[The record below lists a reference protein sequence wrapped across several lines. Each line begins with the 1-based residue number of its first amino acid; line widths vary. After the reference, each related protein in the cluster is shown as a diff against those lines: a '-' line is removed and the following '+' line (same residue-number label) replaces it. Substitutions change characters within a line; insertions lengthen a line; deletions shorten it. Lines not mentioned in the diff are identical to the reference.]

1 MGLVIYCGLT
11 TSMIKKYLPKSLLVR
26 AISIVILPMIVFQLI
41 IVTVFF
47 DSLWERVISR
57 MSRSVA
63 MEIAL
68 TVNQIKNNDISILRA
83 NRDYGSFTEMNIK
96 IISSQDL
103 SENYAANNIKFLDFV
118 TSGFKRELQGTLNS
132 THWVQSANDNI
143 NVYVNIGEE
152 MLRIT
157 FPKKRVSTA
166 RVHIFL
172 GWVIISSA
180 ILIFISFLFLRNQI
194 KPITQLAMAAE
205 EFGKGNNVSNFKVSG
220 ASDVRRAAIEFLK
233 MKNRII
239 KQVEQRSLMLAG
251 VGHDL
256 KTPLTRMRLQ
266 AETIEDDKSKKFLI
280 DEIKHMNLMLEEYLN
295 FSKEEN
301 IKDSIKIN
309 PIEAINRLKNDIHF
323 NDKNIDIEIINDAE
337 IELNANIFTRS
348 IINLLNNSFENAQKV
363 KIIIETSP
371 ELTKVEIH
379 DDGEGIPETE
389 RANVFKPFYRID
401 KSRNQNSANS
411 GLGLS
416 TTKHLLNSING
427 TIELGESK
435 TLGGLKVRIEIP
447 N

>member
-1 MGLVIYCGLT
+1 ML
-11 TSMIKKYLPKSLLVR
+11 KKYLPKSLLVR
-26 AISIVILPMIVFQLI
+26 AISIIIVPMVIFQLI

-68 TVNQIKNNDISILRA
+68 TVNQIENNDISILRA
-83 NRDYGSFTEMNIK
+83 NNDYGSFTEISFNK
-96 IISSQDL
+96 IDSNSLI
-103 SENYAANNIKFLDFV
+103 ENFEETKVSYLDFV
-118 TSGFKRELQGTLNS
+118 TRGFKKELQGILKS
-132 THWVQSANDNI
+132 THWVQSKKDFI

-152 MLRIT
+152 MLKVN
-157 FPKKRVSTA
+157 FSKKRISTA

-172 GWVIISSA
+172 GWVIFSSA
-180 ILIFISFLFLRNQI
+180 ILILISFLFLRNQI
-194 KPITQLAMAAE
+194 RPITQLALAAE
-205 EFGKGNNVSNFKVSG
+205 EFGKGNDISNFKVSG
-220 ASDVRRAAIEFLK
+220 ASDVRRAAIEFIK

-266 AETIEDDKSKKFLI
+266 AEIINDKKSKESLV
-280 DEIKHMNLMLEEYLN
+280 DEIKHMNLMLDEYLN

-301 IKDSIKIN
+301 IRDNIKIN
-309 PIEAINRLKNDIHF
+309 PIEAIIKIKNDIHF
-323 NDKNIDIEIINDAE
+323 KEKNIEIEIVSDAT
-337 IELNANIFTRS
+337 IEVNANIFNRS
-348 IINLLNNSFENAQKV
+348 IINIINNSFENAEKI
-363 KIIIETSP
+363 KIIIETTP
-371 ELTKVEIH
+371 ALTMVEIH
-379 DDGEGIPETE
+379 DDGEGIPKSEMI
-389 RANVFKPFYRID
+389 NVFKPFYRID
-401 KSRNQNSANS
+401 KSRNQNSTNS

-427 TIELGESK
+427 TIELSDSQV
-435 TLGGLKVRIEIP
+435 LGGLEVRIKIP

>member
-1 MGLVIYCGLT
+1 
-11 TSMIKKYLPKSLLVR
+11 
-26 AISIVILPMIVFQLI
+26 MIVFQLI

-47 DSLWERVISR
+47 DSLWERVIAR

-103 SENYAANNIKFLDFV
+103 SENYADNNIKFLDFV

-132 THWVQSANDNI
+132 THWVQSANDDI

-266 AETIEDDKSKKFLI
+266 AEAIEDDKSKEFLI

-309 PIEAINRLKNDIHF
+309 PIEAIIRIKNDIHF

-337 IELNANIFTRS
+337 IELNANIFSRS

>member
-47 DSLWERVISR
+47 DSLWERAIAR

-96 IISSQDL
+96 IISSEDL
-103 SENYAANNIKFLDFV
+103 TENYAANNIKFLDFV

-266 AETIEDDKSKKFLI
+266 AETIENDKSKEFLI

-309 PIEAINRLKNDIHF
+309 PIEAIIKIKNDIHF

-337 IELNANIFTRS
+337 IELNANIFNRS

>member
-1 MGLVIYCGLT
+1 
-11 TSMIKKYLPKSLLVR
+11 MIKKYLPKSLLVR

-47 DSLWERVISR
+47 DSLWERVIAR

-103 SENYAANNIKFLDFV
+103 SENYADNNIKFLDFV

-266 AETIEDDKSKKFLI
+266 AETIEDDKSKEFLI

-309 PIEAINRLKNDIHF
+309 PIEAIIRIKNDIHF

-337 IELNANIFTRS
+337 IELNANIFNRS

-401 KSRNQNSANS
+401 KSRNQNSTNS

-435 TLGGLKVRIEIP
+435 ILGGLKVRIEIP

>member
-1 MGLVIYCGLT
+1 
-11 TSMIKKYLPKSLLVR
+11 MIKKYLPKSLLVR
-26 AISIVILPMIVFQLI
+26 AVSIVILPMIVFQLI

-68 TVNQIKNNDISILRA
+68 SINQIKNNDISILRA
-83 NRDYGSFTEMNIK
+83 NRDYGSFTKIK
-96 IISSQDL
+96 FMKVHSEDL
-103 SENYAANNIKFLDFV
+103 AENYADNNIRFLDFV
-118 TSGFKRELQGTLNS
+118 TAGFKRELQGTLNA
-132 THWVQSANDNI
+132 THWVQSENKNI

-152 MLRIT
+152 MLKIS
-157 FPKKRVSTA
+157 FPKKRISTA

-194 KPITQLAMAAE
+194 RPITQLAIAAE
-205 EFGKGNNVSNFKVSG
+205 EFGKGNNVTNFKVSG
-220 ASDVRRAAIEFLK
+220 ASDVRRASIEFIK
-233 MKNRII
+233 MKNRIT

-266 AETIEDDKSKKFLI
+266 AETIENEKSKEFLI

-301 IKDSIKIN
+301 IKDNIKIN
-309 PIEAINRLKNDIHF
+309 PIEAIIKIKNDIHF
-323 NDKNIDIEIINDAE
+323 NNKNIEIEITNDTATE
-337 IELNANIFTRS
+337 VNANIFKRS
-348 IINLLNNSFENAQKV
+348 IVNILNNSFENAQKV
-363 KIIIETSP
+363 RVIIEATESYT
-371 ELTKVEIH
+371 EVVIH
-379 DDGEGIPETE
+379 DDGEGIPESE
-389 RANVFKPFYRID
+389 MINVFKPFYRID
-401 KSRNQNSANS
+401 KSRNQNLTNS

-416 TTKHLLNSING
+416 TTKNLLNSING
-427 TIELGESK
+427 KIELNRSEI
-435 TLGGLKVRIEIP
+435 LGGLKVSIKIP

>member
-1 MGLVIYCGLT
+1 
-11 TSMIKKYLPKSLLVR
+11 MIKKYLPKSLLVR

-47 DSLWERVISR
+47 DSLWERVIAR

-103 SENYAANNIKFLDFV
+103 SENYTANNIKFLDFV

-132 THWVQSANDNI
+132 THWVQSANDDI

-266 AETIEDDKSKKFLI
+266 AETIENDKSKEFLI
-280 DEIKHMNLMLEEYLN
+280 DEIKHMNLMLEEYLM
-295 FSKEEN
+295 
-301 IKDSIKIN
+301 
-309 PIEAINRLKNDIHF
+309 ARL
-323 NDKNIDIEIINDAE
+323 II
-337 IELNANIFTRS
+337 F
-348 IINLLNNSFENAQKV
+348 
-363 KIIIETSP
+363 
-371 ELTKVEIH
+371 
-379 DDGEGIPETE
+379 
-389 RANVFKPFYRID
+389 
-401 KSRNQNSANS
+401 
-411 GLGLS
+411 
-416 TTKHLLNSING
+416 
-427 TIELGESK
+427 
-435 TLGGLKVRIEIP
+435 
-447 N
+447 

>member
-1 MGLVIYCGLT
+1 
-11 TSMIKKYLPKSLLVR
+11 
-26 AISIVILPMIVFQLI
+26 MIVFQLI

-47 DSLWERVISR
+47 DSLWERVIAR

-309 PIEAINRLKNDIHF
+309 PIEAIIKIKNDIHF

-337 IELNANIFTRS
+337 IELNANIFNRS

>member
-47 DSLWERVISR
+47 DSLWERVIAR

-205 EFGKGNNVSNFKVSG
+205 EFGKGNNISNFKVSG

-266 AETIEDDKSKKFLI
+266 AETIEDDKSKEFLI

-309 PIEAINRLKNDIHF
+309 PIEAIIRIKNDIHF

-337 IELNANIFTRS
+337 IELNANIFNRS
-348 IINLLNNSFENAQKV
+348 IVNLLNNSFENAQKV

>member
-47 DSLWERVISR
+47 DSLWERVIAR

-96 IISSQDL
+96 IISSEDL
-103 SENYAANNIKFLDFV
+103 TENYAANNIKFLDFV

-309 PIEAINRLKNDIHF
+309 PIEAVIKIKNDIHF

-337 IELNANIFTRS
+337 IELNANIFNRS

-401 KSRNQNSANS
+401 KSRNQNSTNS

>member
-1 MGLVIYCGLT
+1 
-11 TSMIKKYLPKSLLVR
+11 MIKKYLPKSLLVR

-47 DSLWERVISR
+47 DSLWERVIAR

-266 AETIEDDKSKKFLI
+266 AETIEDDKSKEFLI

-301 IKDSIKIN
+301 NKDSIKIN
-309 PIEAINRLKNDIHF
+309 PIEAIIRINNDIHF
-323 NDKNIDIEIINDAE
+323 NDKDIDIEIINDAE
-337 IELNANIFTRS
+337 IELNANIFKRS

-401 KSRNQNSANS
+401 KSRNQNSTNS

-435 TLGGLKVRIEIP
+435 ILGGLKVRIEIP

>member
-1 MGLVIYCGLT
+1 
-11 TSMIKKYLPKSLLVR
+11 MIKKYLPKSLLVR

-47 DSLWERVISR
+47 DSLWERVIAR

-96 IISSQDL
+96 IISSEDL

-132 THWVQSANDNI
+132 THWVQSANDDI

-266 AETIEDDKSKKFLI
+266 AETIEDDKSKEFLI

-309 PIEAINRLKNDIHF
+309 PIEAIIRIKNDIHF

-337 IELNANIFTRS
+337 IELNANIFNRS

>member
-47 DSLWERVISR
+47 DSLWERVIAR

-103 SENYAANNIKFLDFV
+103 SENYTANNIKFLDFV

-194 KPITQLAMAAE
+194 KPITQLAIAAE

-323 NDKNIDIEIINDAE
+323 NDKNIDVEIINDAE
-337 IELNANIFTRS
+337 IELNANIFNRS

-427 TIELGESK
+427 TIDLGESK
-435 TLGGLKVRIEIP
+435 ILGGLKVRIEIP

>member
-1 MGLVIYCGLT
+1 MALVIYCGLT

-47 DSLWERVISR
+47 DSLWERVIAR

-96 IISSQDL
+96 IISSEDL
-103 SENYAANNIKFLDFV
+103 TENYTANNIKFLDFV

-194 KPITQLAMAAE
+194 KPITQLALAAE
-205 EFGKGNNVSNFKVSG
+205 EFGKGNNISNFKVSG

-266 AETIEDDKSKKFLI
+266 AETIENDKSKEFLI

-309 PIEAINRLKNDIHF
+309 PIEAIIKIKNDIHF

-337 IELNANIFTRS
+337 IELNANIFNRS
-348 IINLLNNSFENAQKV
+348 IVNLLNNSFENAQKV

-401 KSRNQNSANS
+401 KSRNQNLANS

-435 TLGGLKVRIEIP
+435 TLGGLKVRVEIP

>member
-1 MGLVIYCGLT
+1 
-11 TSMIKKYLPKSLLVR
+11 MIKKYLPKSLLVR

-47 DSLWERVISR
+47 DSLWERVIAR

-103 SENYAANNIKFLDFV
+103 SENYTANNIKFLDFV

-194 KPITQLAMAAE
+194 KPITQLAIAAE

-309 PIEAINRLKNDIHF
+309 PIEAIIRIKNDIHF

-337 IELNANIFTRS
+337 IELNANIFNRS

-389 RANVFKPFYRID
+389 RANVFKPFYRLD

>member
-1 MGLVIYCGLT
+1 
-11 TSMIKKYLPKSLLVR
+11 MIKKYLPKSLLVR

-47 DSLWERVISR
+47 DSLWERAIAR

-96 IISSQDL
+96 IISSEDL
-103 SENYAANNIKFLDFV
+103 TENYAANNINFLDFV
-118 TSGFKRELQGTLNS
+118 TAGFKRELQGTLNS
-132 THWVQSANDNI
+132 THWVQSVNDNI

-194 KPITQLAMAAE
+194 KPITQLAIAAE

-266 AETIEDDKSKKFLI
+266 AETIEDDKSKEFLI

-301 IKDSIKIN
+301 IKDSVKIN
-309 PIEAINRLKNDIHF
+309 PIEAIIKIKNDIHF
-323 NDKNIDIEIINDAE
+323 NDKNIDIKIINDAE
-337 IELNANIFTRS
+337 IELNANIFNRS
-348 IINLLNNSFENAQKV
+348 IINLLNNSFENSQKV

-416 TTKHLLNSING
+416 TTKHLLSSING
-427 TIELGESK
+427 TIKLGESK
-435 TLGGLKVRIEIP
+435 SLGGLMVRIEIP

>member
-47 DSLWERVISR
+47 DSLWERVIAR

-103 SENYAANNIKFLDFV
+103 SENYADNNIKFLDFV

-132 THWVQSANDNI
+132 THWVQSANDDI

-266 AETIEDDKSKKFLI
+266 AEAIEDDKSKEFLI

-309 PIEAINRLKNDIHF
+309 PIEAIIRIKNDIHF

-337 IELNANIFTRS
+337 IELNANIFNRS

-401 KSRNQNSANS
+401 KSRNQNSTNS

-435 TLGGLKVRIEIP
+435 ILGGLKVRIEIP

>member
-1 MGLVIYCGLT
+1 
-11 TSMIKKYLPKSLLVR
+11 MIKKYLPKSLLVR

-47 DSLWERVISR
+47 DSLWERVIAR

-96 IISSQDL
+96 IISSEDL
-103 SENYAANNIKFLDFV
+103 TENYTANNIKFLDFV

-172 GWVIISSA
+172 GWVIMSSA

-194 KPITQLAMAAE
+194 KPITQLALAAE
-205 EFGKGNNVSNFKVSG
+205 EFGKGNNISNFKVSG

-266 AETIEDDKSKKFLI
+266 AETIENDKSKEFLI

-309 PIEAINRLKNDIHF
+309 PIEAIIKIKNDIHF

-337 IELNANIFTRS
+337 IELNANIFNRS

-379 DDGEGIPETE
+379 DNGEGIPETE

>member
-1 MGLVIYCGLT
+1 
-11 TSMIKKYLPKSLLVR
+11 MIKKYLPKSLLVR

-47 DSLWERVISR
+47 DSLWERAIAR

-96 IISSQDL
+96 IISSEDL
-103 SENYAANNIKFLDFV
+103 TENYAANNIKFLDFV

-251 VGHDL
+251 VSHDL

-266 AETIEDDKSKKFLI
+266 AETIENDKSKEFLI

-309 PIEAINRLKNDIHF
+309 PIEAIIKIKNDIHF

-337 IELNANIFTRS
+337 IELNANIFNRS
-348 IINLLNNSFENAQKV
+348 IVNLLNNSFENAQKV

>member
-1 MGLVIYCGLT
+1 
-11 TSMIKKYLPKSLLVR
+11 MIKKYLPQSLLVR
-26 AISIVILPMIVFQLI
+26 AISIVILPIIVFQLI

-47 DSLWERVISR
+47 DSLWERVIAR

-96 IISSQDL
+96 IISSEDL
-103 SENYAANNIKFLDFV
+103 TENYAANNIKFLDFV

-251 VGHDL
+251 VSHDL

-266 AETIEDDKSKKFLI
+266 AETIEDDKSKEFLI

-309 PIEAINRLKNDIHF
+309 PIEAIIRIKNDIHF

-337 IELNANIFTRS
+337 IELNANIFNRS

-401 KSRNQNSANS
+401 KSRNQNSTNS

-435 TLGGLKVRIEIP
+435 ILGGLKVRIEIP

>member
-1 MGLVIYCGLT
+1 MALVIYCGLT

-47 DSLWERVISR
+47 DSLWERVIAR

-96 IISSQDL
+96 IISSEDL
-103 SENYAANNIKFLDFV
+103 TENYTANNIKFLDFV

-132 THWVQSANDNI
+132 THWVQSANNNI

-172 GWVIISSA
+172 GWVIMSSA

-194 KPITQLAMAAE
+194 KPITQLALAAE
-205 EFGKGNNVSNFKVSG
+205 EFGKGNNISNFKVSG

-266 AETIEDDKSKKFLI
+266 AETIENDKSKEFLI

-309 PIEAINRLKNDIHF
+309 PIEAIIKIKNDIHF

-337 IELNANIFTRS
+337 IELNANIFNRS
-348 IINLLNNSFENAQKV
+348 IVNLLNNSFENAQKV
-363 KIIIETSP
+363 KILIETSP

-379 DDGEGIPETE
+379 DDGEGVPETE

-401 KSRNQNSANS
+401 KSRNQNLANS

-435 TLGGLKVRIEIP
+435 TLGGLKVRVEIP

>member
-1 MGLVIYCGLT
+1 
-11 TSMIKKYLPKSLLVR
+11 MIKKYLPKSLLVR

-47 DSLWERVISR
+47 DSLWERVIAR

-103 SENYAANNIKFLDFV
+103 SENYADNNIKFLDFV

-266 AETIEDDKSKKFLI
+266 AEAIEDDKSKEFLI

-309 PIEAINRLKNDIHF
+309 PIEAIIKIKNDIHF
-323 NDKNIDIEIINDAE
+323 NEKNIDIEIINDAE
-337 IELNANIFTRS
+337 IELNDNIFNRS
-348 IINLLNNSFENAQKV
+348 IVNLLNNSFENAQKV

-435 TLGGLKVRIEIP
+435 ILGGLKVRIEIP

>member
-1 MGLVIYCGLT
+1 ML
-11 TSMIKKYLPKSLLVR
+11 KKYLPKSLLVR
-26 AISIVILPMIVFQLI
+26 AISIIIIPMIIFQLI

-47 DSLWERVISR
+47 DSLWERVVSR

-68 TVNQIKNNDISILRA
+68 TVNQIENNNISILRA
-83 NRDYGSFTEMNIK
+83 NRDYGSFTEMSFIK
-96 IISSQDL
+96 INSNSLIESF
-103 SENYAANNIKFLDFV
+103 EETNIGYLDFI
-118 TSGFKRELQGTLNS
+118 TKGFKKELQGILQS
-132 THWVQSANDNI
+132 THWIQSEKDFI

-152 MLRIT
+152 MLKVN
-157 FPKKRVSTA
+157 FSKKRISTA

-172 GWVIISSA
+172 GWVIFSSA

-194 KPITQLAMAAE
+194 KPITQLALAAE
-205 EFGKGNNVSNFKVSG
+205 EFGKGNDVSNFKVSG
-220 ASDVRRAAIEFLK
+220 ASDVRRAAIEFIK

-266 AETIEDDKSKKFLI
+266 AEIIDDEKSKESLV
-280 DEIKHMNLMLEEYLN
+280 DEIKHMNLMLDEYLN

-301 IKDSIKIN
+301 IRDNIKVN
-309 PIEAINRLKNDIHF
+309 PIEAIIKIKNDIHF
-323 NDKNIDIEIINDAE
+323 QEKNIE
-337 IELNANIFTRS
+337 IEVVSDAAIEVNSNIFNRS
-348 IINLLNNSFENAQKV
+348 IINIINNSFENADKI
-363 KIIIETSP
+363 KIIIETTP
-371 ELTKVEIH
+371 TLTMVEIH
-379 DDGEGIPETE
+379 DDGEGIPKSEIT
-389 RANVFKPFYRID
+389 NVFKPFYRID
-401 KSRNQNSANS
+401 KSRNQNSTNS

-427 TIELGESK
+427 TIELSDSQV
-435 TLGGLKVRIEIP
+435 LGGLEVKIKIP

>member
-1 MGLVIYCGLT
+1 MALVIYCGLT

-47 DSLWERVISR
+47 DSLWERVIAR

-83 NRDYGSFTEMNIK
+83 NKDYGSFTEMNIK

-103 SENYAANNIKFLDFV
+103 SENYTANNIKFLDFV

-309 PIEAINRLKNDIHF
+309 PIEAIIRIKNDIHF

-337 IELNANIFTRS
+337 IELNANIFNRS
-348 IINLLNNSFENAQKV
+348 IINLVNNSFENAQKV

>member
-1 MGLVIYCGLT
+1 
-11 TSMIKKYLPKSLLVR
+11 MIKKYLPKSLLVR

-47 DSLWERVISR
+47 DSLWERVIAR

-96 IISSQDL
+96 IISSEDL
-103 SENYAANNIKFLDFV
+103 TENYAANNIKFLDFV

-132 THWVQSANDNI
+132 THWVQSANDDI

-266 AETIEDDKSKKFLI
+266 AETIEDDKSKEFLI

-309 PIEAINRLKNDIHF
+309 PIEAIIRIKNDIHF

-337 IELNANIFTRS
+337 IELNANIFNRS

-427 TIELGESK
+427 TIDLGESK
-435 TLGGLKVRIEIP
+435 ILGGLKVRIEIP

>member
-1 MGLVIYCGLT
+1 
-11 TSMIKKYLPKSLLVR
+11 MIKKYLPKSLLVR

-47 DSLWERVISR
+47 DSLWERVIAR

-96 IISSQDL
+96 IISSEDL
-103 SENYAANNIKFLDFV
+103 TENYAANNIKFLDFV

-132 THWVQSANDNI
+132 THWVQSENDNI

-309 PIEAINRLKNDIHF
+309 PIEAIIKIKNDIHF
-323 NDKNIDIEIINDAE
+323 NYKNIDIEIINDAE
-337 IELNANIFTRS
+337 IELNANIFNRS

-363 KIIIETSP
+363 KIIIETST

-401 KSRNQNSANS
+401 KSRNQNSTNS

-427 TIELGESK
+427 TIDLGKSK
-435 TLGGLKVRIEIP
+435 ILGGLKVRIEIP

>member
-1 MGLVIYCGLT
+1 
-11 TSMIKKYLPKSLLVR
+11 
-26 AISIVILPMIVFQLI
+26 MIVFQLI

-47 DSLWERVISR
+47 DSLWERVIAR

-96 IISSQDL
+96 IISSEDL
-103 SENYAANNIKFLDFV
+103 TENYAANNIKFLDFV

-172 GWVIISSA
+172 GWVIMSSA

-194 KPITQLAMAAE
+194 KPITQLALAAE
-205 EFGKGNNVSNFKVSG
+205 EFGKGNNISNFKVSG

-266 AETIEDDKSKKFLI
+266 AETIENDKSKEFLI

-309 PIEAINRLKNDIHF
+309 PIEAIIRIKNDIHF

-337 IELNANIFTRS
+337 IELNANIFNRS

-379 DDGEGIPETE
+379 DNGEGIPETE

>member
-1 MGLVIYCGLT
+1 
-11 TSMIKKYLPKSLLVR
+11 MIKKYLPKSLLVR

-47 DSLWERVISR
+47 DSLWERVIAR

-309 PIEAINRLKNDIHF
+309 PIEAIIRIKNDIHF

-337 IELNANIFTRS
+337 IELNANIFNRS
-348 IINLLNNSFENAQKV
+348 IVNLLNNSFENAQKV

>member
-1 MGLVIYCGLT
+1 MLR
-11 TSMIKKYLPKSLLVR
+11 KYLPKSLLVR
-26 AISIVILPMIVFQLI
+26 AVSIIIMPMIIFQLI

-68 TVNQIKNNDISILRA
+68 TVNQIENNDISILRA
-83 NRDYGSFTEMNIK
+83 NRDYGSFTEMSFIK
-96 IISSQDL
+96 INSNSLIESF
-103 SENYAANNIKFLDFV
+103 EETNIGYLDFI
-118 TSGFKRELQGTLNS
+118 TKGFKKELQGILQS
-132 THWVQSANDNI
+132 THWIQSEKDFI
-143 NVYVNIGEE
+143 NLYVNIGEE
-152 MLRIT
+152 MLKVN
-157 FPKKRVSTA
+157 FSKKRISTA

-172 GWVIISSA
+172 GWVIFSSA

-194 KPITQLAMAAE
+194 KPITQLALAAE
-205 EFGKGNNVSNFKVSG
+205 EFGKGNDVSNFKVSG
-220 ASDVRRAAIEFLK
+220 ASDVRRAAIEFIK

-266 AETIEDDKSKKFLI
+266 AEIIDDEKSKESLV
-280 DEIKHMNLMLEEYLN
+280 DEIKHMNLMLDEYLN

-301 IKDSIKIN
+301 IRDNIKIN
-309 PIEAINRLKNDIHF
+309 PIEAIIKIKNDIHF
-323 NDKNIDIEIINDAE
+323 KEKDIEIEIVSDAT
-337 IELNANIFTRS
+337 IEVNANIFNRS
-348 IINLLNNSFENAQKV
+348 IINIINNSFENAEKI
-363 KIIIETSP
+363 KIIIETTP
-371 ELTKVEIH
+371 ALTMVEIH
-379 DDGEGIPETE
+379 DDGEGIPKSEMI
-389 RANVFKPFYRID
+389 NVFKPFYRID
-401 KSRNQNSANS
+401 KSRNQNSTNS

-427 TIELGESK
+427 TIELSDSQV
-435 TLGGLKVRIEIP
+435 LGGLEVRIKIP

>member
-1 MGLVIYCGLT
+1 
-11 TSMIKKYLPKSLLVR
+11 MIKKYLPKSLLVR

-47 DSLWERVISR
+47 DSLWERVIAR

-103 SENYAANNIKFLDFV
+103 SENYADNNIKFLDFV

-205 EFGKGNNVSNFKVSG
+205 EFGKGNNISNFKVSG

-266 AETIEDDKSKKFLI
+266 AETIEDDKSKEFLI

-309 PIEAINRLKNDIHF
+309 PIEAIIKIKNDIHF

-337 IELNANIFTRS
+337 IELNANIFNRS
-348 IINLLNNSFENAQKV
+348 IVNLLNNSFENAQKV

-401 KSRNQNSANS
+401 KSRNQNSTNS

>member
-1 MGLVIYCGLT
+1 
-11 TSMIKKYLPKSLLVR
+11 MIKKYLPKSLLVR

-47 DSLWERVISR
+47 DSLWERVIAR

-96 IISSQDL
+96 IISSEDL
-103 SENYAANNIKFLDFV
+103 TENYAANNIKFLDFV

-309 PIEAINRLKNDIHF
+309 PIEAIIRIKNDIHF

-337 IELNANIFTRS
+337 IELNANIFNRS

-435 TLGGLKVRIEIP
+435 ILGGLKVRIEIP

>member
-1 MGLVIYCGLT
+1 
-11 TSMIKKYLPKSLLVR
+11 
-26 AISIVILPMIVFQLI
+26 MIVFQLI

-47 DSLWERVISR
+47 DSLWERVIAR

-83 NRDYGSFTEMNIK
+83 NRDYGSFTEMDIK

-132 THWVQSANDNI
+132 THWVQSVNDNI

-266 AETIEDDKSKKFLI
+266 AETIEDDKSKEFLI

-309 PIEAINRLKNDIHF
+309 PIEAIIKIKNDIHF

-337 IELNANIFTRS
+337 IELNANIFNRS

>member
-1 MGLVIYCGLT
+1 ML
-11 TSMIKKYLPKSLLVR
+11 KKYLPKSLLIR
-26 AISIVILPMIVFQLI
+26 AISIIILPMVIFQLI

-68 TVNQIKNNDISILRA
+68 TVNQIENNNISILRA
-83 NRDYGSFTEMNIK
+83 NNDYGSFTEISFNK
-96 IISSQDL
+96 IDSNSLI
-103 SENYAANNIKFLDFV
+103 ENFEETKVSYLDFV
-118 TSGFKRELQGTLNS
+118 TRGFKKELQGILQS
-132 THWVQSANDNI
+132 THWVQSEKGFI

-152 MLRIT
+152 MLKVN
-157 FPKKRVSTA
+157 FSKKRISTA

-172 GWVIISSA
+172 GWVIFSSA

-194 KPITQLAMAAE
+194 KPITQLALAAE
-205 EFGKGNNVSNFKVSG
+205 EFGKGNDVSNFKVSG
-220 ASDVRRAAIEFLK
+220 ASDVRRAAIEFIK

-266 AETIEDDKSKKFLI
+266 AEIIDDKKSKESLV
-280 DEIKHMNLMLEEYLN
+280 DEIKHMNLMLDEYLN

-301 IKDSIKIN
+301 IRDNIKIN
-309 PIEAINRLKNDIHF
+309 PIEAIIKIKNDIHF
-323 NDKNIDIEIINDAE
+323 QEKNIE
-337 IELNANIFTRS
+337 IEVVSDAAIEVNSNIFNRS
-348 IINLLNNSFENAQKV
+348 IINIINNSFENADKI
-363 KIIIETSP
+363 KIIIETTP
-371 ELTKVEIH
+371 TLTMVEIH
-379 DDGEGIPETE
+379 DDGEGIPKSEIT
-389 RANVFKPFYRID
+389 NVFKPFYRID
-401 KSRNQNSANS
+401 KSRNQNSTNS

-427 TIELGESK
+427 TIELSDSQV
-435 TLGGLKVRIEIP
+435 LGGLEVKIKIP

>member
-47 DSLWERVISR
+47 DSLWERVIAR

-103 SENYAANNIKFLDFV
+103 SENYTANNIKFLDFV

-194 KPITQLAMAAE
+194 KPITQLAIAAE
-205 EFGKGNNVSNFKVSG
+205 EFGKGNNISNFKVSG

-233 MKNRII
+233 MKNRIV

-266 AETIEDDKSKKFLI
+266 AETIEDDKSKEFLI

-309 PIEAINRLKNDIHF
+309 PIEAIIRIKNDIHF

-337 IELNANIFTRS
+337 IELNANIFNRS
-348 IINLLNNSFENAQKV
+348 LINLLNNSFENAQKV

>member
-1 MGLVIYCGLT
+1 MALVIYCGLT

-47 DSLWERVISR
+47 DSLWERVIAR

-103 SENYAANNIKFLDFV
+103 SENYADNNIKFLDFV

-194 KPITQLAMAAE
+194 KPITQLAVAAE
-205 EFGKGNNVSNFKVSG
+205 EFGKGNNISNFKVSG

-251 VGHDL
+251 VSHDL

-266 AETIEDDKSKKFLI
+266 AETIEDDKSKEFLI

-309 PIEAINRLKNDIHF
+309 PIEAIIRIKNDIHF

-337 IELNANIFTRS
+337 IELNANIFNRS

-401 KSRNQNSANS
+401 KSRNQNSVNS

-427 TIELGESK
+427 TIELGKSK
-435 TLGGLKVRIEIP
+435 ILGGLKVRIEIP